1 MGKFWHIFRLSLMEY
16 FVYRVNF
23 FLWRF
28 RSIVSFLTLIFFWQ
42 AVYGVKDN
50 VFGYTEA
57 QMLTYIVGIA
67 VLRAVILGGRVA
79 DLAGLIKDGGII
91 NKFLLRPWDVIKV
104 WFVRDLASKA
114 LNLVLVIVEV
124 FFIIRILN
132 LSFYIPQNLIYLGLF
147 IISCLLSLPLYFL
160 LDFMLSL
167 IAFWVDNVWA
177 PRWLFGVI
185 FLQFL
190 SGRFF
195 PLDVLPEF
203 AFNLVRLTPFP
214 YLIYFPLKIYL
225 EQVSLWQAGR
235 IIGLLIVWLV
245 VIYFAAK
252 KMWHKGLK
260 QYTAYGG

>member
-1 MGKFWHIFRLSLMEY
+1 MLKYWHVFRLSLMEY

-28 RSIVSFLTLIFFWQ
+28 RSIISFLTLIFFWQ
-42 AVYGVKDN
+42 AVYGLKDN
-50 VFGYTEA
+50 VFGYTQS

-67 VLRAVILGGRVA
+67 FLRAVILGGRVA
-79 DLAGLIKDGGII
+79 DLAGMIKTGDIV
-91 NKFLLRPWDVIKV
+91 NKFLLRPWRVIRI

-114 LNLVLVIVEV
+114 LNLVFVIGEV
-124 FFIIRILN
+124 FLIIKILN
-132 LSFYIPQNLIYLGLF
+132 LSFYIPQNFIFIILF

-160 LDFMLSL
+160 LDYMLSI

-203 AFNLVRLTPFP
+203 AFKLISLTPFP

-225 EQVSLWQAGR
+225 EQVTFLQAVR
-235 IIGLLIVWLV
+235 IIGLLFLWLV
-245 VIYFAAK
+245 IVYFLTK
-252 KMWHKGLK
+252 KLWQKGLK

>member
-1 MGKFWHIFRLSLMEY
+1 MEY
-16 FVYRVNF
+16 FIYRVNF
-23 FLWRF
+23 FIWRF

-42 AVYGVKDN
+42 AVYGVKNN
-50 VFGYTEA
+50 VFGYSEA

-79 DLAGLIKDGGII
+79 DLAGLIKDGGMV
-91 NKFLLRPWDVIKV
+91 NKFLLRPWNVIKV
-104 WFVRDLASKA
+104 WFVRDLASKV
-114 LNLVLVIVEV
+114 LNLFLVVIEV
-124 FFIIRILN
+124 YLIINLLN
-132 LSFYIPQNLIYLGLF
+132 LSFYTPQNLSYLGLF

-160 LDFMLSL
+160 LDFMLSI

-195 PLDVLPEF
+195 PLDVLPNF
-203 AFNLVRLTPFP
+203 VYNLIQLTPFP

-225 EQVSLWQAGR
+225 QQVSLFQAGK
-235 IIGLLIVWLV
+235 IIGLLVFWLV
-245 VIYFAAK
+245 VIYFATK
-252 KMWHKGLK
+252 KLWKIGLR

>member
-1 MGKFWHIFRLSLMEY
+1 MLKYWHVFRLSLMEY

-50 VFGYTEA
+50 VFGYSEA

-79 DLAGLIKDGGII
+79 DLAGMIKTGDLV
-91 NKFLLRPWDVIKV
+91 NKFLLRPWDVIKI
-104 WFVRDLASKA
+104 WFVRDLASKI
-114 LNLVLVIVEV
+114 LNLALVIVEV
-124 FFIIRILN
+124 FLLIKILN
-132 LSFYIPQNLIYLGLF
+132 LSFYAPRNFTYLAFF
-147 IISCLLSLPLYFL
+147 ILSCLFSLPLYFL

-203 AFNLVRLTPFP
+203 VFNFVKLTPFP

-225 EQVSLWQAGR
+225 EQVTIFQAVR
-235 IIGLLIVWLV
+235 INGLLFLWLV
-245 VIYFAAK
+245 VVYFVTK
-252 KMWHKGLK
+252 KIWRKGLK

>member
-1 MGKFWHIFRLSLMEY
+1 MRKFWHIFRLSLMEY
-16 FVYRVNF
+16 FIYRVNF
-23 FLWRF
+23 FIWRF
-28 RSIVSFLTLIFFWQ
+28 RSIASFLTLIFFWQ
-42 AVYGVKDN
+42 AVYGVKNN

-67 VLRAVILGGRVA
+67 VLRAVILEGRVA

-104 WFVRDLASKA
+104 WFVRDLASKT
-114 LNLVLVIVEV
+114 LNLVLVTVEV
-124 FFIIRILN
+124 FFIIRILDF
-132 LSFYIPQNLIYLGLF
+132 SFYIPKNIIYFVLFLI
-147 IISCLLSLPLYFL
+147 STLLSLPLYFL
-160 LDFMLSL
+160 LDYMLSI

-195 PLDVLPEF
+195 PLDVLPNF
-203 AFNLVRLTPFP
+203 IFNLIQLTPFP

-225 EQVSLWQAGR
+225 EQVSLLQAGK
-235 IIGLLIVWLV
+235 IIALLILWLV
-245 VIYFAAK
+245 VIYFATRK
-252 KMWHKGLK
+252 LWREGLK